1 MCPVSDRIMYSIK
14 YLIYFDII
22 AIQKFGVIIFFFF
35 KILKVYIFQ
44 HGCIHLIKSDRK
56 CISNVINFFFSNKC
70 CALTFFVFIIGSRR
84 IVLISTT
91 VFSIYRNDKYFS
103 SSKSAFLKDHVTLE
117 L

>member
-14 YLIYFDII
+14 YLIYFKII
-22 AIQKFGVIIFFFF
+22 AIQKFGVITFFL
-35 KILKVYIFQ
+35 KILKVYFFQ
-44 HGCIHLIKSDRK
+44 HACIHLIKSDRK
-56 CISNVINFFFSNKC
+56 GISNIINFFFSNKC

-103 SSKSAFLKDHVTLE
+103 SSKSAFLKDRVTLE